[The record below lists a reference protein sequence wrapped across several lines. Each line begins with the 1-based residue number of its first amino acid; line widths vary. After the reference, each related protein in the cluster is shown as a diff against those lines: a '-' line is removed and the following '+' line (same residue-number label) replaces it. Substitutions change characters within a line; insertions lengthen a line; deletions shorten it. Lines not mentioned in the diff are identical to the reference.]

1 MLLHLE
7 RFSGPQPKQWA
18 SIQVVPQ
25 TVAGF
30 GHEVKAAGNWSI
42 GFIPLYS
49 FSPLEDLIHTA
60 SKHRETAAVTQ
71 QLQISNKTVTNQY
84 QNT

>member
-1 MLLHLE
+1 MVLIFFALMLLHLE

-49 FSPLEDLIHTA
+49 FSPLKDLIH
-60 SKHRETAAVTQ
+60 RGTAAA
-71 QLQISNKTVTNQY
+71 TVTNQ
-84 QNT
+84 